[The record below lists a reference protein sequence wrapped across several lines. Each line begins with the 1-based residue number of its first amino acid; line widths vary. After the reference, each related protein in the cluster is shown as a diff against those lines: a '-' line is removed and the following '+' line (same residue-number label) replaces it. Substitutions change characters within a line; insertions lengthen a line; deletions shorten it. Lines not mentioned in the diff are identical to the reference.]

1 MLTPPPPPADP
12 SARVAVRVIFQEVSY
27 ELQRRIALHQNLFQK
42 VWGANGYTPQ
52 EFFDECGAQGE
63 KFLAIAGA
71 NVAHIA
77 ALAVIDGKT
86 LNDFLDPSEYMPP
99 VAYTANPDGTITIK
113 PAQ

>member
-1 MLTPPPPPADP
+1 VA
-12 SARVAVRVIFQEVSY
+12 ARTIFQEVSY

-42 VWGANGYTPQ
+42 VWHSTDYTPQ
-52 EFFDECGAQGE
+52 QFFDECGEQGA

-86 LNDFLDPSEYMPP
+86 LNDLIDPSEYTPP
-99 VAYTANPDGTITIK
+99 VSYSINQDVSVTLS
-113 PAQ
+113 